1 MKQEIIS
8 WKNEN
13 ITFWFVRSTKK
24 IYRILNIK
32 HSLILV
38 CTITGSVLISAFA
51 LTVGI
56 PVRIASSAA
65 GFKICAITAGINKY
79 KSILMEKA

>member
-1 MKQEIIS
+1 M
-8 WKNEN
+8 
-13 ITFWFVRSTKK
+13 
-24 IYRILNIK
+24 
-32 HSLILV
+32 V

-65 GFKICAITAGINKY
+65 GFKICAMTAGINKY
-79 KSILMEKA
+79 KSILMEKAW